1 MTLIMDKNS
10 IFKAIVVMFLLLILM
25 NSCNTYT
32 VPIKGI
38 MERDPIGQE

>member
-10 IFKAIVVMFLLLILM
+10 IFKATIVMFLLLILM

-32 VPIKGI
+32 VPLKGMI
-38 MERDPIGQE
+38 ERDPIGGE

>member
-1 MTLIMDKNS
+1 MDKNS
-10 IFKAIVVMFLLLILM
+10 IFKAIIIMFLLLILM

-38 MERDPIGQE
+38 IERDPIGQE

>member
-1 MTLIMDKNS
+1 M
-10 IFKAIVVMFLLLILM
+10 FKAIIVMFLLLILM

-38 MERDPIGQE
+38 IERDPVEQE